1 MHVIGF
7 LLIGAI
13 AGWLAGLIMKGRGQ
27 GLLGNMVVGVLG
39 SVVGGFVFQTV
50 GIAAGGFVTALIG
63 AIVLLFIVN
72 TLKS

>member
-1 MHVIGF
+1 MSILGF

-13 AGWLAGLIMKGRGQ
+13 AGWMAGLIMKGRGQ

-63 AIVLLFIVN
+63 AIVLLFVVN
-72 TLKS
+72 KLRS

>member
-1 MHVIGF
+1 MSLIGF

-13 AGWLAGLIMKGRGQ
+13 AGWIAGLIMKGRGQ

-63 AIVLLFIVN
+63 AIVLLFVVN
-72 TLKS
+72 KLRS

>member
-13 AGWLAGLIMKGRGQ
+13 AGWIAGLIMKGRGQ

>member
-1 MHVIGF
+1 MHIIGF

-13 AGWLAGLIMKGRGQ
+13 AGWLAGLIMKGGGK

-39 SVVGGFVFQTV
+39 SVIGGFVFQSV

-63 AIVLLFIVN
+63 AIVLLFVVN
-72 TLKS
+72 QLKS

>member
-7 LLIGAI
+7 LLIGII
-13 AGWLAGLIMKGRGQ
+13 AGWLAGLIMKGSGK

-39 SVVGGFVFQTV
+39 SVIGGFVFQSV

-63 AIVLLFIVN
+63 AIVLLFVVN
-72 TLKS
+72 QLKS